1 MKANHKKAGL
11 TFGDFIETIYGVCG
25 NRTARGII
33 RLAIDARI
41 VVFREQRGVVDLLN
55 RGRTS

>member
-1 MKANHKKAGL
+1 MKVNHKKAGL
-11 TFGDFIETIYGVCG
+11 TLGDLIETVYGVCG

-33 RLAIDARI
+33 RLAIDARV
-41 VVFREQRGVVDLLN
+41 VVFQEQRGVVDLLN